1 MKNTLLKFYITS
13 FCLFTDFIMFAA
25 PGDDSDNGNL
35 EDNDAPAAPIN
46 GKLIL
51 LAIAGIIFAFY
62 TFKKSREKQAV

>member
-1 MKNTLLKFYITS
+1 
-13 FCLFTDFIMFAA
+13 MFAA

-46 GKLIL
+46 GKLIF

-62 TFKKSREKQAV
+62 TFRKYRKNQMI